1 MKSLKLKA
9 YAKINLYLDILG
21 RRADGYHDIQS
32 IMQTLELSDTLL
44 IFEHSRIEVTVS
56 APPTGGQADRQ
67 VCDSSFLSPDR
78 NLIWQAAKLLQERY
92 EIKRGALIKL
102 IKNIPMAAGLG
113 GGSADAAAIL
123 IGLNLLWHLNLSLGR
138 LQKLGEDLGSDV
150 PFCVRGGTV
159 LVEGKGERLT
169 PLPYLPRASVV
180 IARPSFELPT
190 SRVYSEFDQGD
201 TAPLS
206 RLSLMLKAIHDKDM
220 KEICSNLANILER
233 PVFRHHPEVRR
244 LKETAISAGA
254 LGALMT
260 GSGPSVFAIV
270 DSETMTKKVA
280 GELSKICPTVITT
293 AFYMQGVDILEQGKN
308 RERLKHF

>member
-44 IFEHSRIEVTVS
+44 IFEHSRTEVI
-56 APPTGGQADRQ
+56 
-67 VCDSSFLSPDR
+67 CDSSFLSPDR

-92 EIKRGALIKL
+92 KIKRGALIKL
-102 IKNIPMAAGLG
+102 IKNIPVAAGLG

-123 IGLNLLWHLNLSLGR
+123 IGLNLLWDLNLSLDR

-169 PLPYLPRASVV
+169 PLPDLPRASVV

-190 SRVYSEFDQGD
+190 PRVYSEFDQGD

-206 RLSLMLKAIHDKDM
+206 RLFLILKAIHDKDM

-280 GELSKICPTVITT
+280 GELGKICPRVITT
-293 AFYMQGVDILEQGKN
+293 AFYTQGVDILEQGKN